1 MIYRLG
7 VRGRRIYDEVR
18 GRIESGDLGV
28 GAQIPSLREL
38 AETFGVAQVTVR
50 HALSVLEDEGFVRR
64 EQGRGT
70 FVRRPRQVA
79 VLVVDDEAT
88 ARRGLRR
95 IVAAA
100 GFRVVEADGPAAALK
115 ALAEDHD
122 IGLVFS
128 DVRMPNSSD
137 GIGFIRSVRQ
147 RFPKLP
153 LAAVTGY
160 AEDLD
165 VLAGTRECPV
175 MILRKPVRAAQVEEA
190 LYLAV
195 AKPTT
200 PARRVDENAVLVASD
215 NATPRR
221 RLREAIAGLGRDVAE
236 VRDREHCLTALADR
250 AYGHVFVDLRDPNE
264 GRAFAKDLGESHPE
278 AVVVLCA
285 DDSTLGP
292 DHPFVVISRPARA
305 SAVEEALSF
314 RRVLSGVS
322 SAHR

>member
-18 GRIESGDLGV
+18 GRIDSGALTV

-70 FVRRPRQVA
+70 FVRRPRQVT
-79 VLVVDDEAT
+79 VLVVDDEAPV
-88 ARRGLRR
+88 RRVLRR
-95 IVAAA
+95 VIQEA
-100 GFRVVEADGPAAALK
+100 GFRVLEADGPAAAMQRLN
-115 ALAEDHD
+115 EEPE

-128 DVRMPNSSD
+128 DVRMPAAGD

-147 RFPKLP
+147 RWPRLP
-153 LAAVTGY
+153 LAAVTGF

-165 VLAGTRECPV
+165 GLAGTRECPV

-195 AKPTT
+195 AKPST
-200 PARRVDENAVLVASD
+200 PPRRVDEKAVLIVAEH
-215 NATPRR
+215 AVPRR
-221 RLREAIAGLGRDVAE
+221 RLREAISAFGRDVAE
-236 VRDREHCLTALADR
+236 APGRERCLSALSER
-250 AYGHVFVDLRDPNE
+250 AFGHVFVDLRNPDD
-264 GRAFAKDLGESHPE
+264 GRAFARQLAESHPE
-278 AVVVLCA
+278 AVIVLCA
-285 DDSTLGP
+285 EHGAPGP
-292 DHPFVVISRPARA
+292 DHPFVVLGKPVRPA
-305 SAVEEALSF
+305 AVEHALTF
-314 RRVLSGVS
+314 RRVPDGASR
-322 SAHR
+322 A